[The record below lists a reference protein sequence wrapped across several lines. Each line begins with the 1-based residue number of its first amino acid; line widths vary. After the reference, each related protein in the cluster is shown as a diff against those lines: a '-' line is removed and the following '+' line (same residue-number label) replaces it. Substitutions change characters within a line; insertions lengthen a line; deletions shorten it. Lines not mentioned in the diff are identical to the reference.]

1 MTSVLR
7 KTCLS
12 CLKSKTDGLTGEV
25 CLSPIPRTF
34 VAYSLASLPYT
45 REANSTGN
53 MANKKIAL
61 VSGGNKGIGFEIVRG
76 LLQAGCR
83 VYLGAREAAK
93 GQQAM
98 AELAAEGDIRFL
110 ELDLDNQATL
120 DAAAARLQREEGHLD
135 ILVNNAGINAAG
147 DGSPSKATLSGVEQ
161 AFQTNF
167 LGTLAVTQAF
177 LPLVKQAAAGR
188 IVNVSSPLGSLALS
202 SQNDWGLLG
211 YSASKAA
218 LNMLTVQLAH
228 ELRDTA
234 IKVNSAAP
242 GYTATDLNG
251 FAGTDTP
258 AQGAAEAIR
267 LALLPADGPTGTA
280 SFATGPLPW

>member
-1 MTSVLR
+1 
-7 KTCLS
+7 
-12 CLKSKTDGLTGEV
+12 
-25 CLSPIPRTF
+25 
-34 VAYSLASLPYT
+34 
-45 REANSTGN
+45 

-61 VSGGNKGIGFEIVRG
+61 VTGGNKGIGFEIVRG

-93 GQQAM
+93 GQQAV
-98 AELAAEGDIRFL
+98 AELAAEGDVHFL
-110 ELDLDNQATL
+110 EVDLANQATL
-120 DAAAARLQREEGHLD
+120 DAAAAHLQCQEGRLD
-135 ILVNNAGINAAG
+135 ILVNNAGINVAG
-147 DGSPSKATLSGVEQ
+147 DGSPSTSAMRSVEQ
-161 AFQTNF
+161 ALQTNF
-167 LGTLAVTQAF
+167 LGTLAVTQTF

-188 IVNVSSPLGSLALS
+188 IVNVSSPLGSLTLVG
-202 SQNDWGLLG
+202 QHDWGLLG

-218 LNMLTVQLAH
+218 LNMLTVQLAY

-234 IKVNSAAP
+234 IKVNGAAP

-267 LALLPADGPTGTA
+267 PALLLPDSPTGTT
-280 SFATGPLPW
+280 SFSTGPLPW

>member
-1 MTSVLR
+1 M
-7 KTCLS
+7 
-12 CLKSKTDGLTGEV
+12 E
-25 CLSPIPRTF
+25 
-34 VAYSLASLPYT
+34 
-45 REANSTGN
+45 
-53 MANKKIAL
+53 NKKIAL
-61 VSGGNKGIGFEIVRG
+61 VTGGNKGIGREIVRG
-76 LLQAGCR
+76 LLRAGCR
-83 VYLGAREAAK
+83 VYLGARDAAQ
-93 GQQAM
+93 GQQAA
-98 AELAAEGDIRFL
+98 AELAPEGEVLFL
-110 ELDLDNQATL
+110 EVDLTNPATL
-120 DAAAARLQREEGHLD
+120 AAAVAQLQREHGRLD
-135 ILVNNAGINAAG
+135 ILVNNAGINAPG
-147 DGSPSKATLSGVEQ
+147 DGPASTATVRNVEQ
-161 AFQTNF
+161 AMQTNF

-177 LPLVKQAAAGR
+177 LPLVRQAAAGR
-188 IVNVSSPLGSLALS
+188 IVNVSSPLASLTLS
-202 SQNDWGLLG
+202 GQNDWGLLG

-280 SFATGPLPW
+280 SSATMGPLPW

>member
-1 MTSVLR
+1 M
-7 KTCLS
+7 
-12 CLKSKTDGLTGEV
+12 E
-25 CLSPIPRTF
+25 
-34 VAYSLASLPYT
+34 
-45 REANSTGN
+45 
-53 MANKKIAL
+53 NKKIAL
-61 VSGGNKGIGFEIVRG
+61 VTGGNKGIGLEIVRG
-76 LLQAGCR
+76 LLRAGCR

-93 GQQAM
+93 GQQA
-98 AELAAEGDIRFL
+98 AADLAPEGEVLFL
-110 ELDLDNQATL
+110 EVDLANQATL
-120 DAAAARLQREEGHLD
+120 AAAVAQLHRAHGHLD
-135 ILVNNAGINAAG
+135 ILVNNAGINAVG
-147 DGSPSKATLSGVEQ
+147 DGLASSAALQSVAQ
-161 AFQTNF
+161 VLQTNF

-202 SQNDWGLLG
+202 GQNDWGLLG

-267 LALLPADGPTGTA
+267 LALLPADGPTGTT
-280 SFATGPLPW
+280 SSATGPLPW